1 MGIGINEW
9 GKCMQF
15 FYWLAFLVVIGMAI
29 FAVQNSTAPPV
40 VVKFLIW
47 RFETSLI
54 YTLLGSV
61 GLGILVAL
69 LFWIPRAIRTS
80 FRTKRLHKEIKDL
93 KIKRNREGNKI
104 KEL

>member
-1 MGIGINEW
+1 
-9 GKCMQF
+9 MQV
-15 FYWLAFLVVIGMAI
+15 FYWSAFLVVIGMAI

-40 VVKFLIW
+40 VMRFLLW

-61 GLGILVAL
+61 GLGILVVL

-80 FRTKRLHKEIKDL
+80 FRTKRLHKEIENL
-93 KIKRNREGNKI
+93 EIKRNREGNQI
-104 KEL
+104 KEP

>member
-1 MGIGINEW
+1 LEKNAV
-9 GKCMQF
+9 
-15 FYWLAFLVVIGMAI
+15 FYWLALLIVIGMAI
-29 FAVQNSTAPPV
+29 FTIQNSTVPPV
-40 VVKFLIW
+40 VMKFLIW

-54 YTLLGSV
+54 YTILGSV

-80 FRTKRLHKEIKDL
+80 FRTKRLHKEIENL
-93 KIKRNREGNKI
+93 EIKRNREGNEI